1 MVPNPLSPTFMSKTT
16 IHFDNASEA
25 REIGSVVEPLTERI
39 EQDFGLELVL
49 RDLNAIIEGEEEPAR
64 RISGFIEELREVRNR
79 TQLDRQA
86 VDYAYEALS
95 RGEDNVFEKLSSIR
109 IDVSPRKPAVFP
121 KTLGQQI
128 YLNAMKE
135 NTVTFGIGP
144 AGTGKTYLAMA
155 MAVSAL
161 LREDVSRIIL
171 TRPAI
176 EAGENLG
183 FLPGDF
189 QQKVAP
195 YLRPL
200 YDALHDMLPAET
212 VETYIERGII
222 EVAPLA
228 YMRGRTLN
236 HAFVILD
243 EAQNTTPQQ
252 MLMFLTRIG
261 FDSRCAVTG
270 DLTQIDLPDKKTSGL
285 KEARSILG
293 NIQGLGICELSER
306 DVVRHPLVQKVI
318 EAYQKKRKA

>member
-1 MVPNPLSPTFMSKTT
+1 MNTVTV
-16 IHFDNASEA
+16 HFDNASEA
-25 REIGSVVEPLTERI
+25 RDIGALLTPLTGRI
-39 EQDFGLELVL
+39 EQDHQLELVL
-49 RDLNAIIEGEEEPAR
+49 RDLCVHIQGQEEPTEKVAA
-64 RISGFIEELREVRNR
+64 FIEELRLTR
-79 TQLDRQA
+79 TRIRLDQRA
-86 VDYAYEALS
+86 VSYAYEALV
-95 RGEDNVFEKLSSIR
+95 RGDEKTFEKLASIR

-128 YLNAMKE
+128 YLDAMRKNAI
-135 NTVTFGIGP
+135 TFGLGP

-161 LREDVSRIIL
+161 LKDEVSRIIL

-200 YDALHDMLPAET
+200 YDALHDMLPSESIET
-212 VETYIERGII
+212 FIERGII

-252 MLMFLTRIG
+252 MLMFLTRLG
-261 FDSRCAVTG
+261 FDSKCAITG
-270 DLTQIDLPDKKTSGL
+270 DLTQIDLPAQKKSGL
-285 KEARSILG
+285 HEARSILG
-293 NIQGLGICELSER
+293 NIQGLEICELSEN

-318 EAYQKKRKA
+318 EAYQTKRICGSTPLEK

>member
-1 MVPNPLSPTFMSKTT
+1 MSETT
-16 IHFDNASEA
+16 LHFNNASEA
-25 REIGSVVEPLTERI
+25 REIAAALEGLIERI
-39 EQDFGLELVL
+39 ETEQDVELLFRNLTVTFQGLEESC
-49 RDLNAIIEGEEEPAR
+49 N
-64 RISGFIEELREVRNR
+64 RIGTFIEDLRTARNH
-79 TQLDRQA
+79 TQLNRQA
-86 VDYAYEALS
+86 VEYAYEALLC
-95 RGEDNVFEKLSSIR
+95 GEEKVFERLARIR

-121 KTLGQQI
+121 KTIGQQI
-128 YLNAMKE
+128 YLDAIQKNSI
-135 NTVTFGIGP
+135 TFCLGP

-161 LREDVSRIIL
+161 QKEDVSRIVL

-200 YDALHDMLPAET
+200 YDALYDMLPPET
-212 VETYIERGII
+212 IESYIERGII

-252 MLMFLTRIG
+252 MLMFLTRLG
-261 FDSRCAVTG
+261 FDSKCAITG
-270 DLTQIDLPDKKTSGL
+270 DLTQTDLPNRNSSGL
-285 KEARSILG
+285 LEAQSILED
-293 NIQGLGICELSER
+293 IQDLKIIELSAR

-318 EAYQKKRKA
+318 EAYQKKRAS

>member
-1 MVPNPLSPTFMSKTT
+1 MSTTT

-25 REIGSVVEPLTERI
+25 REIGGMLESFIDRI
-39 EQDFGLELVL
+39 ESEFGLEMVL
-49 RDLNAIIEGEEEPAR
+49 RDLVVNISGADEHARKVEKFIEDLREARGRTKLDAQAVGYAFDALIHGEER
-64 RISGFIEELREVRNR
+64 
-79 TQLDRQA
+79 
-86 VDYAYEALS
+86 
-95 RGEDNVFEKLSSIR
+95 VFETLAGIR

-121 KTLGQQI
+121 KTLGQEI
-128 YLNAMKE
+128 YLCAMLENAI
-135 NTVTFGIGP
+135 TFGIGP

-155 MAVSAL
+155 MAISAL
-161 LREDVSRIIL
+161 LKDDVSRIIL

-200 YDALHDMLPAET
+200 YDALHDMMPAET
-212 VETYIERGII
+212 IETYIERGVI

-252 MLMFLTRIG
+252 MLMFLTRLG
-261 FDSRCAVTG
+261 FDSKCAITG
-270 DLTQIDLPDKKTSGL
+270 DLTQIDLPDRKTSGL
-285 KEARSILG
+285 IEARSILAH
-293 NIQGLGICELSER
+293 IEGLEIVELTER

-318 EAYQKKRKA
+318 EAYQEKRTS

>member
-1 MVPNPLSPTFMSKTT
+1 MNSTT

-25 REIGSVVEPLTERI
+25 RDIGAVIDGLVDRI
-39 EQDFGLELVL
+39 ESDHALELVL
-49 RDLNAIIEGEEEPAR
+49 RDLQVNIRGPEEITIKLAD
-64 RISGFIEELREVRNR
+64 FIEDLRKARNL
-79 TQLDRQA
+79 TALDEQA
-86 VDYAYEALS
+86 ACYAYDAFM
-95 RGEDNVFEKLSSIR
+95 RGEVKVFERLSSIR
-109 IDVSPRKPAVFP
+109 IDVSARKPSVFP
-121 KTLGQQI
+121 KTIGQQI
-128 YLNAMKE
+128 YLDAMLK
-135 NTVTFGIGP
+135 NTITFGVGP

-161 LREDVSRIIL
+161 LKDEISRIIL

-183 FLPGDF
+183 FLPGDY

-200 YDALHDMLPAET
+200 YDALYDMLPAET
-212 VETYIERGII
+212 IESYIERGVI

-252 MLMFLTRIG
+252 MLMFLTRLG
-261 FDSRCAVTG
+261 FDSKCAITG
-270 DLTQIDLPDKKTSGL
+270 DLTQIDLPNRTASGL
-285 KEARSILG
+285 VEARSILG
-293 NIQGLGICELSER
+293 NIKDLEIIELTER

-318 EAYQKKRKA
+318 EAYRKKRAT

>member
-1 MVPNPLSPTFMSKTT
+1 MNEFTV
-16 IHFDNASEA
+16 HFENASEA
-25 REIGSVVEPLTERI
+25 RDIGAVVDNLSAQVEAET
-39 EQDFGLELVL
+39 GAKLVV
-49 RDLNAIIEGEEEPAR
+49 RDLTVKIAGTEDTVQKIA
-64 RISGFIEELREVRNR
+64 GFIEDLRKARNH
-79 TQLDRQA
+79 TTLDAQA
-86 VDYAYEALS
+86 VSYAYDSFS
-95 RGEDNVFEKLSSIR
+95 RGEDSTFERLGSIR
-109 IDVSPRKPAVFP
+109 IDVSARKPAIFP

-128 YLNAMKE
+128 YLDALHK

-161 LREDVSRIIL
+161 LKEEVSRIIL

-200 YDALHDMLPAET
+200 YDALYDMLPAET
-212 VETYIERGII
+212 IESYIERGVI

-243 EAQNTTPQQ
+243 EAQNTTPPQ
-252 MLMFLTRIG
+252 MLMFLTRLG
-261 FDSRCAVTG
+261 FDSKCAVTG
-270 DLTQIDLPDKKTSGL
+270 DLTQIDLPNRTTSGL
-285 KEARSILG
+285 LEARSILG
-293 NIQGLGICELSER
+293 NIKGLEIIELTER
-306 DVVRHPLVQKVI
+306 DVVRHALVQKVI
-318 EAYQKKRKA
+318 EAYRKQRKS

>member
-1 MVPNPLSPTFMSKTT
+1 MTTT

-25 REIGSVVEPLTERI
+25 REIGAALNGLIARI
-39 EQDFGLELVL
+39 ETEHDLQIVL
-49 RDLNAIIEGEEEPAR
+49 RDLVATVSGADDAATRIGSFIEGLRAAR
-64 RISGFIEELREVRNR
+64 SQGALTDQSV
-79 TQLDRQA
+79 T
-86 VDYAYEALS
+86 YAYDAFC
-95 RGEDNVFEKLSSIR
+95 RGEEQIFEKLSSIR

-121 KTLGQQI
+121 KTLGQQV
-128 YLNAMKE
+128 YLNALIE
-135 NTVTFGIGP
+135 NAITFGVGP

-161 LREDVSRIIL
+161 LREDVTRIIL

-200 YDALHDMLPAET
+200 YDALYDMMPAET
-212 VETYIERGII
+212 IETLIERGVI

-252 MLMFLTRIG
+252 MLMFLTRLG
-261 FDSRCAVTG
+261 FDSKCAITG
-270 DLTQIDLPDKKTSGL
+270 DLTQIDLPNRNSSGL
-285 KEARSILG
+285 LEARSILK
-293 NIQGLGICELSER
+293 NIEGLAFVELSER

-318 EAYQKKRKA
+318 EAYQKERKS

>member
-1 MVPNPLSPTFMSKTT
+1 MNSTT

-25 REIGSVVEPLTERI
+25 REVGAVLEGLVDRI
-39 EQDFGLELVL
+39 EKGFGLELVL
-49 RDLNAIIEGEEEPAR
+49 RDHTVIINGPAETCER
-64 RISGFIEELREVRNR
+64 VAGFVENLRKARNHTRLDAQSSG
-79 TQLDRQA
+79 
-86 VDYAYEALS
+86 YAFDAFE
-95 RGEDNVFEKLSSIR
+95 RGESNVFEKLASIR
-109 IDVSPRKPAVFP
+109 VDVGPRKPSIFP

-128 YLNAMKE
+128 YLDAMLK
-135 NTVTFGIGP
+135 NPVTFGIGP

-161 LREDVSRIIL
+161 LKEEISRIIL

-183 FLPGDF
+183 FLPGDL

-200 YDALHDMLPAET
+200 YDALYDMLPAET
-212 VETYIERGII
+212 IESHIERGII

-252 MLMFLTRIG
+252 MLMFLTRLG
-261 FDSRCAVTG
+261 FDSKCAITG
-270 DLTQIDLPDKKTSGL
+270 DLTQVDLPKSSTSGL
-285 KEARSILG
+285 KEARTILG
-293 NIQGLGICELSER
+293 NISGLEIIELSER
-306 DVVRHPLVQKVI
+306 DVVRHPLVQKII
-318 EAYQKKRKA
+318 EAYREKRTT

>member
-1 MVPNPLSPTFMSKTT
+1 MNTT

-25 REIGSVVEPLTERI
+25 REINAVLDGLSDRI
-39 EQDFGLELVL
+39 EQEHGLELTR
-49 RDLNAIIEGEEEPAR
+49 RDLMVSIDGEDAPAS
-64 RISGFIEELREVRNR
+64 RIAGFIEDLRAARDR
-79 TQLDRQA
+79 TKLDDQA
-86 VDYAYEALS
+86 VRYAYEALN
-95 RGEDNVFEKLSSIR
+95 RGEDNVFEKLGSLR
-109 IDVSPRKPAVFP
+109 IDVSPRKSAIFP

-128 YLNAMKE
+128 YLNAMVE
-135 NTVTFGIGP
+135 NAITFGIGP

-200 YDALHDMLPAET
+200 YDALHDMMPAENI
-212 VETYIERGII
+212 ETLIERGVI

-252 MLMFLTRIG
+252 MLMFLTRLG
-261 FDSRCAVTG
+261 FDSKCAITG
-270 DLTQIDLPDKKTSGL
+270 DLTQIDLPNKKASGL
-285 KEARSILG
+285 LEARSILA
-293 NIQGLGICELSER
+293 NISGLEMIELSER

-318 EAYQKKRKA
+318 EAYQEKRIS

>member
-1 MVPNPLSPTFMSKTT
+1 MNTIT

-25 REIGSVVEPLTERI
+25 REIGTVLDGLIKRI
-39 EQDFGLELVL
+39 EQELEVELVL
-49 RDLNAIIEGEEEPAR
+49 RDHTVI
-64 RISGFIEELREVRNR
+64 ISGHDENTAKSAAFIEDLRRAR
-79 TQLDRQA
+79 DHTQLDKQA
-86 VDYAYEALS
+86 VGYAFEAL
-95 RGEDNVFEKLSSIR
+95 RLGEENVFKKLAAIR
-109 IDVSPRKPAVFP
+109 IDVAAQKPAVFP

-128 YLNAMKE
+128 YLNAIQH

-155 MAVSAL
+155 MAIASL
-161 LREDVSRIIL
+161 LKEEVSRIIL

-200 YDALHDMLPAET
+200 YDALHDMLPSERI
-212 VETYIERGII
+212 ETYIERGII

-252 MLMFLTRIG
+252 MLMFLTRLG
-261 FDSRCAVTG
+261 FDSKCAITG
-270 DLTQIDLPDKKTSGL
+270 DLTQVDLPSRSTSGL
-285 KEARSILG
+285 HEARSILG
-293 NIQGLGICELSER
+293 DIEGIAMIELSER

-318 EAYQKKRKA
+318 EAYRQKRTA

>member
-1 MVPNPLSPTFMSKTT
+1 MDTHT

-25 REIGSVVEPLTERI
+25 REIGTVLEVLAESIEHDLGLQLVV
-39 EQDFGLELVL
+39 
-49 RDLNAIIEGEEEPAR
+49 RDLAIGIEGAAESVRKITA
-64 RISGFIEELREVRNR
+64 FIEGLREARNR
-79 TQLDRQA
+79 TALDTQSA
-86 VDYAYEALS
+86 SYAYDAFR
-95 RGEDNVFEKLSSIR
+95 RGEEQVFERLASIR
-109 IDVSPRKPAVFP
+109 VDVSPHKSAVFP

-128 YLNAMKE
+128 YLDAIANHAI
-135 NTVTFGIGP
+135 TFGIGP

-161 LREDVSRIIL
+161 LKDDVSRIIL

-183 FLPGDF
+183 YLPGDL
-189 QQKVAP
+189 QQKVYP

-200 YDALHDMLPAET
+200 YDALHDMMPSET
-212 VETYIERGII
+212 IESHIERGAI

-243 EAQNTTPQQ
+243 EAQNTTPRQ
-252 MLMFLTRIG
+252 MLMFLTRLG
-261 FDSRCAVTG
+261 FDSKCAITG
-270 DLTQIDLPDKKTSGL
+270 DPSQIDLPSHTTSGL
-285 KEARSILG
+285 LEARSILA
-293 NIQGLGICELSER
+293 NIQGLEFVELTER

-318 EAYQKKRKA
+318 EAYQENLSS

>member
-1 MVPNPLSPTFMSKTT
+1 MSTAT

-25 REIGSVVEPLTERI
+25 REVGGMLELITDRI
-39 EQDFGLELVL
+39 ESDFGLDLVL
-49 RDLNAIIEGEEEPAR
+49 RDLAVNIGGPDEHARKIED
-64 RISGFIEELREVRNR
+64 FIQDLREARNR
-79 TQLDRQA
+79 TKLDAQA
-86 VDYAYEALS
+86 VGYAYDALIH
-95 RGEDNVFEKLSSIR
+95 GEEKLFEKLAGIR
-109 IDVSPRKPAVFP
+109 VDVSPRKPAVFP
-121 KTLGQQI
+121 KTLGQEI
-128 YLNAMKE
+128 YLSAMLENAI
-135 NTVTFGIGP
+135 TFGIGP

-161 LREDVSRIIL
+161 LKDDVSRIIL

-200 YDALHDMLPAET
+200 YDALYDMMPAEAI
-212 VETYIERGII
+212 ETYIERGVI

-252 MLMFLTRIG
+252 MLMFLTRLG
-261 FDSRCAVTG
+261 FDSKCAITG
-270 DLTQIDLPDKKTSGL
+270 DLTQIDLPDRKSSGL
-285 KEARSILG
+285 IEARSILAR
-293 NIQGLGICELSER
+293 IKGLEIVELTER

-318 EAYQKKRKA
+318 EAYQENRAS